1 MNIYGAI
8 IAVIAAANG
17 GANINSGPK
26 HKRQK
31 TRSQFFYLDPK
42 FQGSATFYPQSTRF
56 DTAFKIA
63 RMRNLTKKIR
73 RIKIEK

>member
-17 GANINSGPK
+17 GANINSGHK

-42 FQGSATFYPQSTRF
+42 FQGSATFYPQSTRRDAAF
-56 DTAFKIA
+56 RTAYMGK
-63 RMRNLTKKIR
+63 LTKGMR
-73 RIKIEK
+73 RIRIER